1 MISAGRG
8 HVAQL
13 LRSTGHDR
21 ARKDRIALRD
31 EWIVCKI
38 AVAHE
43 RADDEA
49 AARCGFDLLQRQ
61 TGDVDN
67 LGRALDIHLHQ
78 IDQIGAARDE
88 LCARVAHDPSEN
100 MLMPATALLC
110 CQQTLAVSRFVSNL
124 RALAGSCH
132 FVRETHRY
140 SQATASLTPV
150 TCSKVLRASL
160 AMSVGEF
167 AACRPRILLSAFD
180 VCDARR

>member
-110 CQQTLAVSRFVSNL
+110 CQQTLAVNRFVSNL

-140 SQATASLTPV
+140 SV

-167 AACRPRILLSAFD
+167 AVCRPRILLSAFD